1 MIREM
6 RFCDIPA
13 CRKIVEENWN
23 ATVAD
28 RAVIEMKH
36 AFERTMEWPPIYYVY
51 EIEEQVVGFAGM
63 IQGWIMH
70 DVWDFIWIN
79 VQKDH
84 QKTNIGKQLTEYR
97 INKVKELG
105 GKEIHL
111 MTRNYQFFKK
121 LGFRTVSVNNDWV
134 LMVLELGELSL

>member
-1 MIREM
+1 
-6 RFCDIPA
+6 
-13 CRKIVEENWN
+13 
-23 ATVAD
+23 
-28 RAVIEMKH
+28 
-36 AFERTMEWPPIYYVY
+36 MEWPPIYYVY